1 MKNRFIFFIYIGAL
15 TALLGC
21 QTDFQKS
28 VPHGDQGQADSVS
41 IWINK
46 AQDPSNTLEKR
57 ISDLQKAE
65 KHANLVV
72 KDSSKL
78 RYFGRIQW
86 TFMDLKDSLSF
97 RRTNKQL
104 MDLALALKD
113 SARLANA
120 HWDLAHF
127 FSYTTSSS
135 KDSAYYHFAVA
146 QEIFKSLGN
155 PLNSGRMLYLMA
167 NTQNEIKDYTGAEA
181 NAVKAIEIFKELNDH
196 ERLYECYNLLAIISK
211 DLLEYDRALD
221 YYKTVESY
229 LNKIVDKQN
238 YREILNNNIGG
249 VYQVM
254 KDYPRAIAYFK
265 KVIVND
271 SVFYKDPALYARAL
285 NNLAYNRMKAGN
297 LEGVEQEFLK
307 ALHIRDS
314 LKNTAGIASSHFSLA
329 EYYLLKQDSLKA
341 LEEAKKAKSY
351 AENSSSNERLL
362 QSLGLLARADPKNAV
377 DYTQAYI
384 QLNDS
389 LQHVERLERDKF
401 ARIRFETNETIAQ
414 NKLLAQQKRLWTGI
428 ALTLLLLAVAAYI
441 IIVQRIK
448 NQKLR
453 FQRAQQASNE
463 KIFNL
468 LLSEGQK
475 LEEGKKLEQKRI
487 SEELHDGVQGRL
499 QGVRMILLGLNKRTT
514 PEAIAERAEAIKE
527 LMDIQEEV
535 RSISHELSNAAY
547 QNLPNFINSIQELL
561 KGLEVS
567 AHLKHSFE
575 YDRKTNWDAL
585 RGDLKINLYRV
596 LQESLQNCVKHAKAQ
611 HVSLVFMV
619 EGGNSLQV
627 TLRDDGQGFDVKK
640 GKTGIGLRNISAR
653 VSKMEGVL
661 DIDSQPG
668 KGTTITI
675 TLPIRKFDEETGVT
689 IERSLLGV

>member
-1 MKNRFIFFIYIGAL
+1 
-15 TALLGC
+15 
-21 QTDFQKS
+21 
-28 VPHGDQGQADSVS
+28 
-41 IWINK
+41 
-46 AQDPSNTLEKR
+46 
-57 ISDLQKAE
+57 
-65 KHANLVV
+65 
-72 KDSSKL
+72 
-78 RYFGRIQW
+78 
-86 TFMDLKDSLSF
+86 
-97 RRTNKQL
+97 
-104 MDLALALKD
+104 
-113 SARLANA
+113 
-120 HWDLAHF
+120 
-127 FSYTTSSS
+127 
-135 KDSAYYHFAVA
+135 
-146 QEIFKSLGN
+146 
-155 PLNSGRMLYLMA
+155 MA
-167 NTQNEIKDYTGAEA
+167 AS
-181 NAVKAIEIFKELNDH
+181 H
-196 ERLYECYNLLAIISK
+196 YN
-211 DLLEYDRALD
+211 
-221 YYKTVESY
+221 
-229 LNKIVDKQN
+229 
-238 YREILNNNIGG
+238 
-249 VYQVM
+249 
-254 KDYPRAIAYFK
+254 
-265 KVIVND
+265 
-271 SVFYKDPALYARAL
+271 
-285 NNLAYNRMKAGN
+285 
-297 LEGVEQEFLK
+297 
-307 ALHIRDS
+307 
-314 LKNTAGIASSHFSLA
+314 LA
-329 EYYLLKQDSLKA
+329 EYYLLRQDSLKA
-341 LEEAKKAKSY
+341 LEEAKAAKLY
-351 AENSSSNERLL
+351 AENSISNDRLL

-377 DYTQAYI
+377 GYSQAYI
-384 QLNDS
+384 QLSDS
-389 LQHVERLERDKF
+389 LQQLERRERDKF

-499 QGVRMILLGLNKRTT
+499 QGVRMVLLGLNKRTT

-561 KGLEVS
+561 KGLEIS

-575 YDRKTNWDAL
+575 YDRKTDWDAL

-611 HVSLVFMV
+611 HISLAFMV

-627 TLRDDGQGFDVKK
+627 TLRDDGRGFDVKK

-653 VSKMEGVL
+653 VSKMEGKL

-675 TLPIRKFDEETGVT
+675 TLPIRKFDEETGVN
-689 IERSLLGV
+689 IERSLLRV

>member
-1 MKNRFIFFIYIGAL
+1 L
-15 TALLGC
+15 DL
-21 QTDFQKS
+21 
-28 VPHGDQGQADSVS
+28 ADSL
-41 IWINK
+41 
-46 AQDPSNTLEKR
+46 A
-57 ISDLQKAE
+57 
-65 KHANLVV
+65 
-72 KDSSKL
+72 
-78 RYFGRIQW
+78 
-86 TFMDLKDSLSF
+86 F
-97 RRTNKQL
+97 RRTNQITR
-104 MDLALALKD
+104 DLASSLND
-113 SARLANA
+113 STRLANA

-127 FSYTTSSS
+127 FDYNTVST
-135 KDSAYYHFAVA
+135 KDSAYFHYAVA
-146 QEIFKSLGN
+146 QEIFKALGN
-155 PLNSGRMLYLMA
+155 DLNAGKMLYNIA
-167 NTQNEIKDYTGAEA
+167 SIQNQIKDYTGAEV
-181 NAVKAIEIFKELNDH
+181 NTIKAIEILKFLSANEL
-196 ERLYECYNLLAIISK
+196 LYDCYNVLAITSK
-211 DLLEYDRALD
+211 DQKEYDRALD
-221 YYKTVESY
+221 YYKTAESY
-229 LNKIVDKQN
+229 LEKIDQKKTNLQTL
-238 YREILNNNIGG
+238 ENNIGN
-249 VYQVM
+249 VYQELQNHPM
-254 KDYPRAIAYFK
+254 AISYYE
-265 KVIVND
+265 KVLEKD
-271 SVFYKDPALYARAL
+271 SVFYKDPQLYARAL
-285 NNLAYNRMKAGN
+285 NNLAYNRMKAGQ
-297 LEGVEQEFLK
+297 LEGVETQFRQ

-314 LKNTAGIASSHFSLA
+314 IQDVAGMAASHYNLA
-329 EYYLLKQDSLKA
+329 EYYLLEQDSLRA
-341 LEEAKKAKSY
+341 LEEAKKARTY
-351 AENSSSNERLL
+351 AENSVSNDRLL
-362 QSLGLLARADPKNAV
+362 QSLGLLARADPKHAV
-377 DYTQAYI
+377 EYSQAYI
-384 QLNDS
+384 QLSDS
-389 LQHVERLERDKF
+389 LQQLERRERDKF

-575 YDRKTNWDAL
+575 YDRKTDWDAL

-596 LQESLQNCVKHAKAQ
+596 LQESLQNCVKHAQAQ
-611 HVSLVFMV
+611 HVSLAFMV
-619 EGGNSLQV
+619 EGENSLLV
-627 TLRDDGQGFDVKK
+627 TLRDDGRGFDVKK

-653 VSKMEGVL
+653 VSKMEGVF
-661 DIDSQPG
+661 DIDSTPG

-675 TLPIRKFDEETGVT
+675 TLPIRKYDEETDIY
-689 IERSLLGV
+689 IERSLQKV